1 MAPIMDPN
9 EYIGKT
15 EDRKLRK
22 PPRTE
27 IHVFIL
33 QDASSLGWH
42 CWSGGSVIWSGREE
56 LDLPE
61 VWKQQLRNW
70 QFLSQLSREE
80 AYGWWWLND
89 GHSHGSRSS
98 RF

>member
-27 IHVFIL
+27 IHVFNL
-33 QDASSLGWH
+33 RNASFLGWY
-42 CWSGGSVIWSGREE
+42 CWSGWSVIWNCGEE
-56 LDLPE
+56 LDLSE
-61 VWKQQLRNW
+61 VRKQQLCNR
-70 QFLSQLSREE
+70 QLLSQLSREE
-80 AYGWWWLND
+80 AYGRWWLDD
-89 GHSHGSRSS
+89 GHGHGPRSS
-98 RF
+98 PF

>member
-33 QDASSLGWH
+33 
-42 CWSGGSVIWSGREE
+42 
-56 LDLPE
+56 
-61 VWKQQLRNW
+61 K
-70 QFLSQLSREE
+70 
-80 AYGWWWLND
+80 ND
-89 GHSHGSRSS
+89 S
-98 RF
+98 